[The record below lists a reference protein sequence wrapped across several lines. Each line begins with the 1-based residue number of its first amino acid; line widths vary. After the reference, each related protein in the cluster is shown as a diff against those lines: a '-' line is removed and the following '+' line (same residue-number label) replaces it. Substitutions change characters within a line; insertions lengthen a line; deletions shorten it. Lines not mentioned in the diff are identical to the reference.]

1 MPESFKDDDC
11 KSSGAVGSTRH
22 LSHLTVDDEALDETS
37 RTHHEPKEIQDS
49 IESIVEEGLPGDDG
63 EQLQKDKEDNGVGK
77 PSSGSSS
84 SPSMSRNDP
93 ADPNLRLHRKVA
105 EIAANAYKRASAQ
118 SQVLSRSKLE
128 DVGLVQFKELEIGEF
143 LGKGSFSNVHE
154 ITKVTCCRA
163 TTGVEHTVK
172 FADDTS
178 NITEGNRLTI
188 NALSK
193 MVSDPRELLTDH
205 YQREDNAGENG
216 GTYRY
221 AVKFLKEEIRSTPQ
235 KYAIGTADLVVE
247 GMFLASLSHPNIIKV
262 RGLPE
267 GGVKSLTSV
276 HRKYGYFLVLD
287 RLFDTLSERIYKKWQ
302 KEHRIEVT
310 RNLFGRMNKEEKD
323 ARNRDLAVRLK
334 VAFDV
339 CAALKFLHGKSI
351 IYRDLKPE
359 NLGFDIRGDIKLFDL
374 GLVKELH
381 PSDRDKRGNYKLSMA
396 GTPRYMAPE
405 CGMYQP
411 YNLSAD
417 TYSLSMILWE
427 IVTLNKPLKDFTYS
441 RLKNEVFID
450 GFRPS
455 MKGIF
460 NKRIRALINSGW
472 SQNPSKRPSMDLVY
486 GELREEY
493 MRLAPGAVPEAQTS
507 HNRRRSTFVSKRATG
522 LLSIRHLMKLDST
535 DSLIKEDSK
544 DKEKK

>member
-1 MPESFKDDDC
+1 MPEGFTDDDS
-11 KSSGAVGSTRH
+11 KASGAVGSTRH
-22 LSHLTVDDEALDETS
+22 LSHLVVDDEAMDETS
-37 RTHHEPKEIQDS
+37 RTHHEPNEMQDS
-49 IESIVEEGLPGDDG
+49 IESVVEESLPSDD
-63 EQLQKDKEDNGVGK
+63 EKLQKDPTNKDVGG
-77 PSSGSSS
+77 PSAA
-84 SPSMSRNDP
+84 PSASRNDP
-93 ADPNLRLHRKVA
+93 AADVNYRLHRKVA

-154 ITKVTCCRA
+154 ITKVTSCRA
-163 TTGVEHTVK
+163 ATGVEPTVK
-172 FADDTS
+172 FADNATNVAED
-178 NITEGNRLTI
+178 RLTI
-188 NALSK
+188 NTLAK

-205 YQREDNAGENG
+205 YQREGNADENG

-221 AVKFLKEEIRSTPQ
+221 AVKFLKEEIRSNPQ

-267 GGVKSLTSV
+267 GGVKSLTSG
-276 HRKYGYFLVLD
+276 HWKNGYFLVLD
-287 RLFDTLSERIYKKWQ
+287 RLFDTLSERIYTKWQ
-302 KEHRIEVT
+302 KEHRIEVS
-310 RNLFGRMNKEEKD
+310 RSLFGRKNKEEKED
-323 ARNRDLAVRLK
+323 RDRDLAARLK

-359 NLGFDIRGDIKLFDL
+359 NLGFDVRGDVKLFDL

-381 PSDRDKRGNYKLSMA
+381 PSDRDKRGNYRLSMA

-411 YNLSAD
+411 YNLTAD
-417 TYSLSMILWE
+417 TYSFSMLLWE
-427 IVTLNKPLKDFTYS
+427 IVTLEKPLKDFTYS

-455 MKGIF
+455 VKGVF
-460 NKRIRALINSGW
+460 NKKIRALINSGW
-472 SQNPSKRPSMDLVY
+472 SQNPSKRPGMDLVY
-486 GELREEY
+486 DELREEY
-493 MRLAPGAVPEAQTS
+493 LRLSPGSVPEAQTS

-522 LLSIRHLMKLDST
+522 MLSVRHLMKLDST
-535 DSLIKEDSK
+535 ESLKVE
-544 DKEKK
+544 E

>member
-1 MPESFKDDDC
+1 M
-11 KSSGAVGSTRH
+11 
-22 LSHLTVDDEALDETS
+22 
-37 RTHHEPKEIQDS
+37 
-49 IESIVEEGLPGDDG
+49 
-63 EQLQKDKEDNGVGK
+63 
-77 PSSGSSS
+77 
-84 SPSMSRNDP
+84 
-93 ADPNLRLHRKVA
+93 
-105 EIAANAYKRASAQ
+105 
-118 SQVLSRSKLE
+118 
-128 DVGLVQFKELEIGEF
+128 
-143 LGKGSFSNVHE
+143 
-154 ITKVTCCRA
+154 
-163 TTGVEHTVK
+163 
-172 FADDTS
+172 
-178 NITEGNRLTI
+178 
-188 NALSK
+188 
-193 MVSDPRELLTDH
+193 
-205 YQREDNAGENG
+205 
-216 GTYRY
+216 
-221 AVKFLKEEIRSTPQ
+221 
-235 KYAIGTADLVVE
+235 
-247 GMFLASLSHPNIIKV
+247 
-262 RGLPE
+262 
-267 GGVKSLTSV
+267 
-276 HRKYGYFLVLD
+276 
-287 RLFDTLSERIYKKWQ
+287 
-302 KEHRIEVT
+302 
-310 RNLFGRMNKEEKD
+310 
-323 ARNRDLAVRLK
+323 
-334 VAFDV
+334 
-339 CAALKFLHGKSI
+339 
-351 IYRDLKPE
+351 
-359 NLGFDIRGDIKLFDL
+359 
-374 GLVKELH
+374 KELH

-544 DKEKK
+544 DE